1 MSSEPDE
8 MASAVEQ
15 WLRDNPPLTN
25 AALRSQIAALQA
37 ELAEARDELRSLIE
51 SIWKAEYRREAPE
64 WKPLP
69 ELIGMITQIDNMYAG
84 VRSQRDQ
91 ARWDLAEAREVP
103 GRIVAWLRGRF
114 QQQRQHPED
123 QACAQF
129 IATAIE
135 ASDWSKP

>member
-1 MSSEPDE
+1 MSSYTIQQLAEMKGTSEP
-8 MASAVEQ
+8 V
-15 WLRDNPPLTN
+15 R
-25 AALRSQIAALQA
+25 AALAAMQA
-37 ELAEARDELRSLIE
+37 EIQRLGGALTEARDELRSLIE

-103 GRIVAWLRGRF
+103 GRIVDWIKSGAG
-114 QQQRQHPED
+114 PYVEGYGD
-123 QACAQF
+123 D

-135 ASDWSKP
+135 ARDWSK